1 MRPRILAGF
10 TLAAAL
16 LVGGCADADPVGPD
30 LPDATE
36 ALSALASA
44 PFDAPPGSGY
54 VFTSS
59 NQAGGN
65 EILRFVRGSDG
76 ALTHDG
82 TWSTGG
88 LGTGGG
94 LGNQGA
100 VTLSGNGSWLLVV
113 NAGSDDVSVFRTR
126 PSLERTD
133 VEGSG
138 GIRPI
143 SVAIHRDLVYVLNA
157 GGDENVRGFRL
168 DASGDLHP
176 IPGASYGLSAPQ
188 VGSAQVGFSPDGET
202 LVVTEKATNRI
213 VSFPVHADGR
223 LGSAEVDDAAGQT
236 PFGFAFSR
244 TGTLVVSEAF
254 GGAPGVSTLSS
265 YRVSGAA
272 GLVDVSPG
280 VATTQTAACWV
291 VISPDGRHAWT
302 TNAGDGSISLFR
314 LGAQGELTLAD
325 AQATLAPGTTPLDM
339 GLSRGGRFLYVL
351 NAGTGEIAGYAV
363 DARGGLTAVDGG
375 TVGGLPGGT
384 NGLAV
389 R

>member
-16 LVGGCADADPVGPD
+16 FLGACADADPTGPD
-30 LPDATE
+30 VPATPGTV
-36 ALSALASA
+36 STLASA
-44 PFDAPPGSGY
+44 SDAPAPGSGFVY
-54 VFTSS
+54 TST

-65 EILRFVRGSDG
+65 DILRFARGSDG
-76 ALTHDG
+76 ALAPAGSWT
-82 TWSTGG
+82 TGG

-100 VTLSGNGSWLLVV
+100 LTLSTEGTWLLVV
-113 NAGSDDVSVFRTR
+113 NAGSDEVSVFRTR
-126 PSLERTD
+126 PTLALTD
-133 VEGSG
+133 RESSG
-138 GIRPI
+138 GTRPI
-143 SVAIHRDLVYVLNA
+143 SVAVHRDLVYVLNG
-157 GGDENVRGFRL
+157 GGDENVAGFRL
-168 DASGDLHP
+168 DRSGDLHP
-176 IPGASYGLSAPQ
+176 IPGARYPLSEDQ
-188 VGSAQVGFSPDGET
+188 VGSAQLGFSPDGGT

-213 VSFPVHADGR
+213 VSFPVDADGR
-223 LGSAEVDDAAGQT
+223 LGPAEVDLAAGQT

-254 GGAPGVSTLSS
+254 GGAPSASTLSS
-265 YRVSGAA
+265 YRIAGAA
-272 GLVDVSPG
+272 GLDVISPQ

-302 TNAGDGSISLFR
+302 TNAGTGSISLYR
-314 LGAQGELTLAD
+314 LDARGELTLAD

-351 NAGTGEIAGYAV
+351 NAGTGSIAGYRV
-363 DARGGLTAVDGG
+363 DARGGLTVVEGG
-375 TVGGLPGGT
+375 TTTGLPAGA

-389 R
+389 D